1 MQKRYSH
8 PSGPSLASIERP
20 NCPMRDERMSLASK
34 APGPSASDLEMFEC
48 TSDHLEIAND
58 PMKSDG
64 VLWLAG
70 HDLRSPT

>member
-1 MQKRYSH
+1 
-8 PSGPSLASIERP
+8 
-20 NCPMRDERMSLASK
+20 MRDERMSLASK
-34 APGPSASDLEMFEC
+34 ALGPSASDLEMFEC